1 MGNLVGWLLIL
12 RARSQNMICLLII
25 WLLKEVV
32 AKILMYL
39 KKERSKDVKEKRI
52 TWIQQNSNIQMIL
65 FQIIKIWKNK
75 IY

>member
-12 RARSQNMICLLII
+12 RARSQNMICLLTI

-75 IY
+75 MY

>member
-25 WLLKEVV
+25 WLLKEVL